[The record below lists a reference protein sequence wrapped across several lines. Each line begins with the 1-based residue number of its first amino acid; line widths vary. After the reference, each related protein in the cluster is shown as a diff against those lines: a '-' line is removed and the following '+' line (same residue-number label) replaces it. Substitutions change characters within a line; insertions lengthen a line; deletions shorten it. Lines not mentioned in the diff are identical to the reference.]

1 MEKFT
6 STETIVAMLTR
17 NDVRRYVDNC
27 TTHVSKAHSRI
38 VESRLKFETRL
49 KYD

>member
-1 MEKFT
+1 MEIFT

-27 TTHVSKAHSRI
+27 TTHVSKAHSRMTTLYFYKLI
-38 VESRLKFETRL
+38 GGRI
-49 KYD
+49 